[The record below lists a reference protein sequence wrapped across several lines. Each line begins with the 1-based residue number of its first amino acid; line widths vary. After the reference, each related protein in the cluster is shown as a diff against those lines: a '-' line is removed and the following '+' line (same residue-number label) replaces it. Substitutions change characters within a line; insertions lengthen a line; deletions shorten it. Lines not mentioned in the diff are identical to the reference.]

1 MRNSITDRLYKNN
14 VFIVGD
20 GAHQFPPSGGYGLNT
35 GIFDAINLYWRLIMI
50 LKCKGLKKE
59 QINKLKSSF
68 ENECKINSK
77 VNMLYKI

>member
-20 GAHQFPPSGGYGLNT
+20 SAHQFPPSGGYGLNT
-35 GIFDAINLYWRLIMI
+35 GIFDAINLYWRLILM
-50 LKCKGLKKE
+50 LNCKGLTNE

-68 ENECKINSK
+68 EKECKVNSNVK
-77 VNMLYKI
+77 M